1 MLMAGR
7 PSMPGTRHNSRDA
20 SGRRTLDGAL
30 QGSSAIS
37 EGARWRPRSS
47 AAPLGEDTGFGARR
61 GALGERRRGG
71 DADERAA
78 CRRCTPRRHRH
89 SARRT
94 PQPAAP
100 LMQPRAASA
109 SNGSGDMRSK
119 QASRCAANTIAKHM
133 RAHVSPA
140 PSRSR
145 WLGARAEPRRARDE
159 RIEGCRQ
166 APRRWRG
173 GWIRGLIG
181 GCGYWAAGKSE
192 RQRQEE
198 RRGSRAADEG
208 HR

>member
-30 QGSSAIS
+30 QGSSAIARSRTARDGAPDRLPRRS
-37 EGARWRPRSS
+37 ERTRASVPAMVPS
-47 AAPLGEDTGFGARR
+47 
-61 GALGERRRGG
+61 ERRRGG

-109 SNGSGDMRSK
+109 SNGSGDSEIRAGIALRSEHDREAH
-119 QASRCAANTIAKHM
+119 ASSRLARSEPKPMARSRAETSQR
-133 RAHVSPA
+133 RAH
-140 PSRSR
+140 
-145 WLGARAEPRRARDE
+145 
-159 RIEGCRQ
+159 
-166 APRRWRG
+166 
-173 GWIRGLIG
+173 RGLPASATPMAWRLDSWFDRRVRVLGRWQIRAPTTG
-181 GCGYWAAGKSE
+181 GAPWVESC
-192 RQRQEE
+192 
-198 RRGSRAADEG
+198 
-208 HR
+208 